1 MRVPFCLQKGL
12 LLLRGLFVVDS
23 AAILPCRYSE
33 PAESF
38 CAERSRLAYCFGMRP
53 QLMCGVFLL
62 SSAVMCGAG
71 VNVASLTNDQ
81 VAGGLKEALS
91 RGITTAVSETGRPG
105 GFENNPL
112 IRIAMPPKLHPVEQG
127 LRAIGMGSQVD
138 GFEHSMNAAAEEAA
152 PRAKAIFTDAL
163 RAMTFD
169 DAKGILT
176 GGNTAGTEFFK
187 RTTST
192 QVSDAFRPVI
202 EQAMAHTGV
211 SEKFG
216 SLMGSAPKLP
226 FGKTPTFDINAYV
239 LQKSVD
245 GMFTMMGEEEKKIRT
260 NPAAQVTPLL
270 KTVFGRL

>member
-1 MRVPFCLQKGL
+1 M
-12 LLLRGLFVVDS
+12 
-23 AAILPCRYSE
+23 
-33 PAESF
+33 
-38 CAERSRLAYCFGMRP
+38 FGMRRSM
-53 QLMCGVFLL
+53 MCGVVLL
-62 SSAVMCGAG
+62 AIAGLCGAG
-71 VNVASLTNDQ
+71 VGPATLTNDQ
-81 VAGGLKEALS
+81 AAGGLKEALS
-91 RGITTAVSETGRPG
+91 RGITTAVAETGRPG

-127 LRAIGMGSQVD
+127 LRAIGMGGQVD
-138 GFEHSMNAAAEEAA
+138 SFEHSMNAAAEEAA
-152 PRAKAIFTDAL
+152 PQAKAIFLAAL
-163 RAMTFD
+163 KAMTFE
-169 DAKGILT
+169 DARGIVM
-176 GGNTAGTEFFK
+176 GGNTAGTEFFR

-192 QVSDAFRPVI
+192 QVSDAFRPII
-202 EQAMAHTGV
+202 EKAMAHTGV

-226 FGKTPTFDINAYV
+226 FGKTPSFDINGYV